1 MGSNF
6 KAAKT
11 KNPYRHNAVYYEIL
25 HREQAALLLFLFFF
39 FWETDIE
46 SETLLSWGRSGL
58 FWIDCH
64 VAEMRAVHQ
73 VYSILWVKDNK

>member
-1 MGSNF
+1 MQCIMKFSTEN
-6 KAAKT
+6 
-11 KNPYRHNAVYYEIL
+11 RL
-25 HREQAALLLFLFFF
+25 HFFCSYFFF

>member
-1 MGSNF
+1 MQCIMKFSTEN
-6 KAAKT
+6 
-11 KNPYRHNAVYYEIL
+11 RL
-25 HREQAALLLFLFFF
+25 HFFCSYFF